1 MKEHLIFWSPVAEE
15 TYLKTLSQIL
25 ERWTIKEAEDFEARV
40 ESLINR
46 LKTQKRLCPPSGKQ
60 KNLRRCVI
68 APQTSLVYQIK
79 DNIISNSVISFIHYA
94 DKFTKNLA
102 HKFPTPV

>member
-1 MKEHLIFWSPVAEE
+1 MKEYFISWSPLAEE

-25 ERWTIKEAEDFEARV
+25 ERWTVKEAEDFESKV
-40 ESLINR
+40 ESLIKK
-46 LKTQKRLCPPSGKQ
+46 LKIQKYLCPPSFQQ

-79 DNIISNSVISFIHYA
+79 N
-94 DKFTKNLA
+94 
-102 HKFPTPV
+102 

>member
-1 MKEHLIFWSPVAEE
+1 MKEHLISWSPVAEE

-46 LKTQKRLCPPSGKQ
+46 LKDAQLA
-60 KNLRRCVI
+60 LF
-68 APQTSLVYQIK
+68 
-79 DNIISNSVISFIHYA
+79 SVFFGYS
-94 DKFTKNLA
+94 
-102 HKFPTPV
+102 